1 MDMEQIICQCN
12 AVSIQQISDTIA
24 DGAKSL
30 EEVQEVTGAGTI
42 CGACIDDLTN
52 VVDEL
57 LKK

>member
-12 AVSIQQISDTIA
+12 AVSVQQISDAIA

-30 EEVQEVTGAGTI
+30 KEVQEVTGAGTI